1 MKKIINGK
9 LYNTETAQEVASY
22 STNDSWRDF
31 SHVEETLYKKRT
43 GEYFLFGEGGPA
55 SKYARRVES
64 NSWSSGSSIIP
75 LSYDDAKQWAEDHL
89 DADDYMKEFGPV
101 AEDDSRVSLNLSLPV
116 SVVETIRREAKQK
129 GISVS
134 EYVASKF

>member
-9 LYNTETAQEVASY
+9 LYNTETAQEVSSY

-64 NSWSSGSSIIP
+64 NSWGSGSTIIP
-75 LSYDDAKQWAEDHL
+75 LSYDDAKQWAEDHM

-101 AEDDSRVSLNLSLPV
+101 TEDDSRVSLNLSLPV
-116 SVVETIRREAKQK
+116 SIVETIRREAKQK

>member
-9 LYNTETAQEVASY
+9 LYNTETAQEVSSY

-64 NSWSSGSSIIP
+64 NSWSSGSAIIP
-75 LSYDDAKQWAEDHL
+75 LSYDDAKQWAEDHM

-101 AEDDSRVSLNLSLPV
+101 TEDDSRVSLNLSLPV
-116 SVVETIRREAKQK
+116 SIVETIRREAKQK

>member
-9 LYNTETAQEVASY
+9 LYNTETAQEVSSY
-22 STNDSWRDF
+22 STNDSWSDF

-64 NSWSSGSSIIP
+64 NSWSSGSAIIP
-75 LSYDDAKQWAEDHL
+75 LSYDDAKQWAGNHM

-101 AEDDSRVSLNLSLPV
+101 TEDDSRVSLNLSLPV
-116 SVVETIRREAKQK
+116 SIVETIRREAKQK